1 MKMALSKLRHPLAAL
16 LLLALPLTSVN
27 AELLD
32 RVAAI
37 VNEDV
42 VLESELEQRLEL
54 VTEQINARGEDTRLP
69 PENVL
74 KQQVLDRL
82 ILESIQTQI
91 AQQQGIRV
99 SDRQLNDALERIAQ
113 QNNMTLGQFREALIA
128 EGQDY
133 NAAREQIRREILLS
147 QVQQSNVNRRI
158 SVSDQEVQN
167 FLDSELGQ
175 QEIQA
180 EFQLRNILIALPDGA
195 SPQMIQQ
202 AEEKSRDLYQ
212 QLQEGADFAELALA
226 VSNAPNALQ
235 GGELG
240 WRRESELPEPLAAA
254 IGKLSPGQISKP
266 VRTPGGF
273 HILKVEDKRG
283 GKVQLVNQVKVR
295 HILLTPN
302 EIRSPE
308 QTRRLIDELY
318 RRLQDGEPFDEL
330 ARRYSDDAASG
341 SQGGDLGWTQ
351 NGQMV
356 PEFEQVMNSTDKG
369 EISEPFQS
377 RFGWHILQVQD
388 YRTQDMGEEMLESQA
403 RNSIRQRKFS
413 EELNNWLREIR
424 SQAYIER
431 KI

>member
-1 MKMALSKLRHPLAAL
+1 MALSKPSPLLAAL
-16 LLLALPLTSVN
+16 LLLLPLAFAN
-27 AELLD
+27 AEPLD
-32 RVAAI
+32 RVVAI
-37 VNEDV
+37 VNDDV

-54 VTEQINARGEDTRLP
+54 VTQQIGARGEDTRLP
-69 PENVL
+69 PEEVL
-74 KQQVLDRL
+74 RKQVLERL
-82 ILESIQTQI
+82 ILESIQLQI
-91 AQQQGIRV
+91 AQKQGIHV
-99 SDRQLNDALERIAQ
+99 SDRQLNDALERIAE
-113 QNNMTLGQFREALIA
+113 QNGMTLAQFREALIA

-133 NAAREQIRREILLS
+133 NAAREQIRRELLLN

-167 FLDSELGQ
+167 FLASELGQ
-175 QEIQA
+175 QEIQT
-180 EFQLRNILIALPDGA
+180 EFLLRNILIALPEGA

-202 AEEKSRDLYQ
+202 AEEKARALYQ

-226 VSNAPNALQ
+226 QSNAPNALQ

-240 WRRESELPEPLAAA
+240 WRRESELPEALASAVS
-254 IGKLSPGQISKP
+254 KLSPGETSQPI
-266 VRTPGGF
+266 RTPGGF

-283 GKVQLVNQVKVR
+283 GKVQLVNQIKVR

-302 EIRSPE
+302 EIRTPE
-308 QTRRLIDELY
+308 QTRRLIEELY
-318 RRLQDGEPFDEL
+318 RRLQAGEPFDEL

-341 SQGGDLGWTQ
+341 SQGGDLGWVQ

-356 PEFEQVMNSTDKG
+356 PEFEQVMNNTPKG

-377 RFGWHILQVQD
+377 RFGWHILQVLD
-388 YRTQDMGEEMLESQA
+388 YRTQDVGDKMLESQA
-403 RNSIRQRKFS
+403 RNSIRQRKFA

>member
-1 MKMALSKLRHPLAAL
+1 MALSKLRQSIAAL
-16 LLLALPLTSVN
+16 MLLTLPLTQVS
-27 AELLD
+27 AEILD
-32 RVAAI
+32 RVAAV

-42 VLESELEQRLEL
+42 VLESELEQRLAL
-54 VTEQINARGEDTRLP
+54 VRQQISARGGETRLP
-69 PENVL
+69 PEDVL
-74 KQQVLDRL
+74 RQQVLDRL

-91 AQQQGIRV
+91 AEQQGIRV
-99 SDRQLNDALERIAQ
+99 SDRQLNDALDRIAQ

-128 EGQDY
+128 EGQNY
-133 NAAREQIRREILLS
+133 TEAREQIRREILLG

-158 SVSDQEVQN
+158 NVSEQEVQN
-167 FLDSELGQ
+167 FLSSELWQ

-202 AEEKSRDLYQ
+202 AEDKAREIHA
-212 QLQEGADFAELALA
+212 QLQNGADFAELALA
-226 VSNAPNALQ
+226 ASNAPNALQ

-240 WRRESELPEPLAAA
+240 WRRESELPEDLAPA
-254 IGKLSPGQISKP
+254 IRKLSPGQISQP

-283 GKVQLVNQVKVR
+283 GKVQLVNQTKVR

-308 QTRRLIDELY
+308 QTRRLIDDLY
-318 RRLQDGEPFDEL
+318 RRLQDGQPFDEL

-351 NGQMV
+351 DGQMV

-369 EISEPFQS
+369 EISEPFES

>member
-1 MKMALSKLRHPLAAL
+1 MALSKPSPLLAAL
-16 LLLALPLTSVN
+16 LLLLPLAFAN
-27 AELLD
+27 AEPLD
-32 RVAAI
+32 RVVAI
-37 VNEDV
+37 VNDDV

-54 VTEQINARGEDTRLP
+54 VTQQIGARGEDTRLP
-69 PENVL
+69 PEEVL
-74 KQQVLDRL
+74 RKQVLERL
-82 ILESIQTQI
+82 ILESIQLQI
-91 AQQQGIRV
+91 AQKQGIHV
-99 SDRQLNDALERIAQ
+99 SDRQLNDALERIAE
-113 QNNMTLGQFREALIA
+113 QNGMTLAQFREALIA

-133 NAAREQIRREILLS
+133 NAAREQIRRELLLN

-167 FLDSELGQ
+167 FLASELGQ
-175 QEIQA
+175 QEIQT
-180 EFQLRNILIALPDGA
+180 EFLLRNILIALPEGA

-202 AEEKSRDLYQ
+202 AEEKARAPYQ

-226 VSNAPNALQ
+226 QSNAPNALQ

-240 WRRESELPEPLAAA
+240 WRRESELPEALASAVS
-254 IGKLSPGQISKP
+254 KLSPGETSQPI
-266 VRTPGGF
+266 RTPGGF

-283 GKVQLVNQVKVR
+283 GKVQLVNQIKVR

-302 EIRSPE
+302 EIRTPE
-308 QTRRLIDELY
+308 QTRRLIEELY
-318 RRLQDGEPFDEL
+318 RRLQAGEPFDEL

-341 SQGGDLGWTQ
+341 SQGGDLGWVQ

-356 PEFEQVMNSTDKG
+356 PEFEQVMNNTPKG

-377 RFGWHILQVQD
+377 RFGWHILQVLD
-388 YRTQDMGEEMLESQA
+388 YRTQDVGDKMLESQA
-403 RNSIRQRKFS
+403 RNSIRQRKFA

>member
-1 MKMALSKLRHPLAAL
+1 
-16 LLLALPLTSVN
+16 
-27 AELLD
+27 
-32 RVAAI
+32 
-37 VNEDV
+37 
-42 VLESELEQRLEL
+42 
-54 VTEQINARGEDTRLP
+54 
-69 PENVL
+69 
-74 KQQVLDRL
+74 
-82 ILESIQTQI
+82 
-91 AQQQGIRV
+91 
-99 SDRQLNDALERIAQ
+99 
-113 QNNMTLGQFREALIA
+113 MTLGQFREALIA

-254 IGKLSPGQISKP
+254 IGKLSPGQISQP

>member
-1 MKMALSKLRHPLAAL
+1 MALSKLRQPLVAL
-16 LLLALPLTSVN
+16 LLLVLPLTPVN

-32 RVAAI
+32 RIAAI
-37 VNEDV
+37 VNDDV
-42 VLESELEQRLEL
+42 VLESELEQRLDL
-54 VTEQINARGEDTRLP
+54 VRQQISARGENTRLP
-69 PENVL
+69 PEDVL

-91 AQQQGIRV
+91 AQQQGIRI
-99 SDRQLNDALERIAQ
+99 SDRQLNEALERIAS
-113 QNNMTLGQFREALIA
+113 QNNMTLAQFREALIA

-133 NAAREQIRREILLS
+133 DEAREQIRREILLS

-167 FLDSELGQ
+167 FLNSELGQ
-175 QEIQA
+175 KEVQA
-180 EFQLRNILIALPDGA
+180 EFKLRNILIALPDGA
-195 SPQMIQQ
+195 SPEMIRQ
-202 AEEKSRDLYQ
+202 ADDKAHELYQ
-212 QLQEGADFAELALA
+212 QLQDGADFAELALA
-226 VSNAPNALQ
+226 ASNAPNALQ

-240 WRRESELPEPLAAA
+240 WRRESELPETLAAA
-254 IGKLSPGQISKP
+254 IDKLSPGQISQP
-266 VRTPGGF
+266 IRTPGGF

-283 GKVQLVNQVKVR
+283 GKVQLVNQTRVR
-295 HILLTPN
+295 HILLSPN

-308 QTRRLIDELY
+308 QTRRQIEELY
-318 RRLQDGEPFDEL
+318 QRLQSGEPFDEL
-330 ARRYSDDAASG
+330 ARRYSDDPASG

-356 PEFEQVMNSTDKG
+356 PEFEQVMNRTAKG
-369 EISEPFQS
+369 EISEPFES
-377 RFGWHILQVQD
+377 RFGWHILQVED
-388 YRTQDMGEEMLESQA
+388 YRTQDLGEKMLESQA
-403 RNSIRQRKFS
+403 RNSIRQRKFA

>member
-1 MKMALSKLRHPLAAL
+1 MALSKLRQPLVAL
-16 LLLALPLTSVN
+16 LLLVLPLTPVN
-27 AELLD
+27 AEVLD
-32 RVAAI
+32 RIAAI
-37 VNEDV
+37 VNDDV
-42 VLESELEQRLEL
+42 VLESELEQRLDL
-54 VTEQINARGEDTRLP
+54 VRQQISARGENTRLP

-74 KQQVLDRL
+74 KRQVLDRL

-91 AQQQGIRV
+91 ARQQGIRI
-99 SDRQLNDALERIAQ
+99 SDRQLNEALERIAS
-113 QNNMTLGQFREALIA
+113 QNNMTLAQFREALIA
-128 EGQDY
+128 EGQNYDE
-133 NAAREQIRREILLS
+133 AREQIRREILLS

-167 FLDSELGQ
+167 FLSSELGQ
-175 QEIQA
+175 KEIQA
-180 EFQLRNILIALPDGA
+180 EFKLRNILIALPDGA
-195 SPQMIQQ
+195 SPEMIQQ
-202 AEEKSRDLYQ
+202 AGNKAHELYQ
-212 QLQEGADFAELALA
+212 QLQEGTDFAELALA

-240 WRRESELPEPLAAA
+240 WRRESELPETLAAA
-254 IGKLSPGQISKP
+254 IDKLSPGQVSQPI
-266 VRTPGGF
+266 RTPGGF

-283 GKVQLVNQVKVR
+283 GKVQLVNQTKVR
-295 HILLTPN
+295 HILLSPN

-308 QTRRLIDELY
+308 QTRRQIEELY
-318 RRLQDGEPFDEL
+318 QRLQSGEPFDEL
-330 ARRYSDDAASG
+330 ARRYSDDPASG

-356 PEFEQVMNSTDKG
+356 PEFEQVMNRTTKG

-377 RFGWHILQVQD
+377 RFGWHILQVED
-388 YRTQDMGEEMLESQA
+388 YRTQDLGEKMLESQA

>member
-1 MKMALSKLRHPLAAL
+1 
-16 LLLALPLTSVN
+16 
-27 AELLD
+27 
-32 RVAAI
+32 
-37 VNEDV
+37 
-42 VLESELEQRLEL
+42 
-54 VTEQINARGEDTRLP
+54 
-69 PENVL
+69 
-74 KQQVLDRL
+74 
-82 ILESIQTQI
+82 
-91 AQQQGIRV
+91 
-99 SDRQLNDALERIAQ
+99 
-113 QNNMTLGQFREALIA
+113 
-128 EGQDY
+128 
-133 NAAREQIRREILLS
+133 
-147 QVQQSNVNRRI
+147 
-158 SVSDQEVQN
+158 
-167 FLDSELGQ
+167 LGQ

-254 IGKLSPGQISKP
+254 IGKLSPGQISQP

>member
-1 MKMALSKLRHPLAAL
+1 MALSKLRQPLVAL
-16 LLLALPLTSVN
+16 LLLVLPLTPVN

-32 RVAAI
+32 RIAAI
-37 VNEDV
+37 VNDDV
-42 VLESELEQRLEL
+42 VLESELEQRLDL
-54 VTEQINARGEDTRLP
+54 VRQQISARGENTRLP
-69 PENVL
+69 PEDVL

-91 AQQQGIRV
+91 AQQQGIRI
-99 SDRQLNDALERIAQ
+99 SDRQLNEALERIAS
-113 QNNMTLGQFREALIA
+113 QNNMTLAQFREALIA

-133 NAAREQIRREILLS
+133 DEAREQIRREILLS

-167 FLDSELGQ
+167 FLNSELGQ
-175 QEIQA
+175 KEVQA
-180 EFQLRNILIALPDGA
+180 EFKLRNILIALPDGA
-195 SPQMIQQ
+195 SPEMIRQ
-202 AEEKSRDLYQ
+202 ADDKAHELYQ
-212 QLQEGADFAELALA
+212 QLQDGADFAELALA

-240 WRRESELPEPLAAA
+240 WRRESELPETLAAA
-254 IGKLSPGQISKP
+254 IDKLSPGQISQP
-266 VRTPGGF
+266 IRTPGGF

-283 GKVQLVNQVKVR
+283 GKVQLVNQTRVR
-295 HILLTPN
+295 HILLSPN

-308 QTRRLIDELY
+308 QTRRQIEELY
-318 RRLQDGEPFDEL
+318 QRLQSGEPFDEL
-330 ARRYSDDAASG
+330 ARRYSDDPASG

-356 PEFEQVMNSTDKG
+356 PEFEQVMNRTAKG
-369 EISEPFQS
+369 EISEPFES
-377 RFGWHILQVQD
+377 RFGWHILQVED
-388 YRTQDMGEEMLESQA
+388 YRTQDLGEKMLESQA
-403 RNSIRQRKFS
+403 RNSIRQRKFA

>member
-1 MKMALSKLRHPLAAL
+1 MALSKLRRPLLTL
-16 LLLALPLTSVN
+16 LLLTAPMASVQ
-27 AELLD
+27 AEVLD
-32 RVAAI
+32 RIAAV
-37 VNEDV
+37 VNEDI

-54 VTEQINARGEDTRLP
+54 VRQQIAAREGTRLP

-74 KQQVLDRL
+74 RDQVMDRL
-82 ILESIQTQI
+82 ILESIQLQI
-91 AQQQGIRV
+91 AERQGLRV
-99 SDRQLNDALERIAQ
+99 SERQLNEALNRIAA
-113 QNNMTLGQFREALIA
+113 QNNMTLAQFRDALVA

-133 NAAREQIRREILLS
+133 AQAREQIRREILLT
-147 QVQQSNVNRRI
+147 QVQQSRVNRRI

-175 QEIQA
+175 QQVQA
-180 EFQLRNILIALPDGA
+180 EYRLRNILFALPENATPD
-195 SPQMIQQ
+195 MIRK
-202 AEEKSRDLYQ
+202 AEAKAADARQ
-212 QLQEGADFAELALA
+212 QLEQGQPFSELAIA

-240 WRRESELPEPLAAA
+240 WRRESELPEALANA
-254 IGKLSPGQISKP
+254 IRRLSPGEISQP
-266 VRTPGGF
+266 IRTPGGF
-273 HILKVEDKRG
+273 HLLLVEDKRG
-283 GKVQLVNQVKVR
+283 GKVQLVEQTKVR

-308 QTRRLIDELY
+308 QTRREINTLY
-318 RRLQDGEPFDEL
+318 QRLLEGQPFDDL

-356 PEFEQVMNSTDKG
+356 PEFEQVMNSTAKG
-369 EISEPFQS
+369 QVSEPFES

-388 YRTQDMGEEMLESQA
+388 YRTQDLGEKMLESQA
-403 RNSIRQRKFS
+403 RSSIRQRKFT
-413 EELNNWLREIR
+413 EELSNWLREIR

>member
-1 MKMALSKLRHPLAAL
+1 
-16 LLLALPLTSVN
+16 
-27 AELLD
+27 
-32 RVAAI
+32 
-37 VNEDV
+37 
-42 VLESELEQRLEL
+42 
-54 VTEQINARGEDTRLP
+54 
-69 PENVL
+69 
-74 KQQVLDRL
+74 
-82 ILESIQTQI
+82 
-91 AQQQGIRV
+91 
-99 SDRQLNDALERIAQ
+99 
-113 QNNMTLGQFREALIA
+113 
-128 EGQDY
+128 
-133 NAAREQIRREILLS
+133 
-147 QVQQSNVNRRI
+147 VQQSNVNRRI

-254 IGKLSPGQISKP
+254 IGKLSPGQISQP

-377 RFGWHILQVQD
+377 RFGWHILQVQERRKKD
-388 YRTQDMGEEMLESQA
+388 ISDQVRESEARQAIYR
-403 RNSIRQRKFS
+403 RKFDA
-413 EELNNWLREIR
+413 ELQNWLREIR
-424 SQAYIER
+424 DEAFVEFKGEYADESQADAEAGTSS
-431 KI
+431 

>member
-1 MKMALSKLRHPLAAL
+1 MALSKLGQP
-16 LLLALPLTSVN
+16 LLALVLLTAPLASLQ
-27 AELLD
+27 AEILD
-32 RVAAI
+32 RIAAV
-37 VNEDV
+37 VNEDI
-42 VLESELEQRLEL
+42 VLESELEQRLAL
-54 VTEQINARGEDTRLP
+54 VRQQVAAREETRLP
-69 PENVL
+69 PEDVL
-74 KQQVLDRL
+74 RQQVMDRL
-82 ILESIQTQI
+82 ILENIQLQI
-91 AQQQGIRV
+91 AERQGMRV
-99 SDRQLNDALERIAQ
+99 SDRQLNEAMTRIAQ
-113 QNNMTLGQFREALIA
+113 QNNLTLAQFREALIT

-133 NAAREQIRREILLS
+133 ALAREQIRREILLT
-147 QVQQSNVNRRI
+147 QVQQSSVNRRI

-175 QEIQA
+175 QQVQA
-180 EFQLRNILIALPDGA
+180 EFHLRNILFALPENA
-195 SPQMIQQ
+195 SPDIIRK
-202 AEEKSRDLYQ
+202 AEEKALAVRRQLDEGEAFADL
-212 QLQEGADFAELALA
+212 AIA

-240 WRRESELPEPLAAA
+240 WRRESELPEALASA
-254 IGKLSPGQISKP
+254 IRKLSPGEVSQP

-273 HILKVEDKRG
+273 HLLLVEDKRG
-283 GKVQLVNQVKVR
+283 GKVQLVEQTQVR

-308 QTRRLIDELY
+308 QTRRQINDLY
-318 RRLQDGEPFDEL
+318 QRLREGQPFDEL

-356 PEFEQVMNSTDKG
+356 PEFEQVMNTTGKG
-369 EISEPFQS
+369 TISEPFES

-388 YRTQDMGEEMLESQA
+388 YRTQDLGEEMLTSQA
-403 RNSIRQRKFS
+403 RSSIRQRKFT
-413 EELNNWLREIR
+413 EELSNWLREIR

>member
-1 MKMALSKLRHPLAAL
+1 MALSKLRHPLAAL

-226 VSNAPNALQ
+226 ASNAPNALQ

-254 IGKLSPGQISKP
+254 IGKLSPGQISQP

>member
-1 MKMALSKLRHPLAAL
+1 MALSKLRQPLTAL
-16 LLLALPLTSVN
+16 LLLVLPLAPVS

-37 VNEDV
+37 VNDDV

-54 VTEQINARGEDTRLP
+54 VRQQISARGENTRLP
-69 PENVL
+69 PEDIL

-82 ILESIQTQI
+82 ILESIQIQI
-91 AQQQGIRV
+91 AQRQGIRV
-99 SDRQLNDALERIAQ
+99 SDRQLNEALERIAS
-113 QNNMTLGQFREALIA
+113 QNNMTLAQFREALIA

-133 NAAREQIRREILLS
+133 DSAREQIRREILLG

-167 FLDSELGQ
+167 FLNSELGQ
-175 QEIQA
+175 KEVQA
-180 EFQLRNILIALPDGA
+180 EFKLRNILIALPDGA
-195 SPQMIQQ
+195 SPEMIRQ
-202 AEEKSRDLYQ
+202 ADARAHEVYQ
-212 QLQEGADFAELALA
+212 QLQDGADFAELALA

-240 WRRESELPEPLAAA
+240 WRRESELPETLAAA
-254 IGKLSPGQISKP
+254 ISKLSPGQISQP
-266 VRTPGGF
+266 IRTPGGF
-273 HILKVEDKRG
+273 HILKIEDKRG
-283 GKVQLVNQVKVR
+283 GKVQLVQQTRVR

-308 QTRRLIDELY
+308 QTRRQIEELY
-318 RRLQDGEPFDEL
+318 QRLQSGEPFDEL
-330 ARRYSDDAASG
+330 ARRYSDDPASG

-356 PEFEQVMNSTDKG
+356 PEFEQVMNRTPKG
-369 EISEPFQS
+369 EISEPFES
-377 RFGWHILQVQD
+377 RFGWHILKVED
-388 YRTQDMGEEMLESQA
+388 HRTQDLGEKMLESQA
-403 RNSIRQRKFS
+403 RNSIRQRKFA